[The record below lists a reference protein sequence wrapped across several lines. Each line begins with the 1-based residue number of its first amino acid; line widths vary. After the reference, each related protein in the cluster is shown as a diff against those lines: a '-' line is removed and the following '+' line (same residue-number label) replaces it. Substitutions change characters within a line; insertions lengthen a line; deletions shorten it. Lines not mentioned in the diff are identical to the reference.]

1 MLNDKKVG
9 DFAYFEDTHPDLPR
23 RRIALFLEEPTEAFF
38 GSFVRKSHGDLLN
51 NVEVTVVLEGT
62 PFDLSLIHVQLQK
75 SAVSTRF
82 VFQKFK
88 FILHFIPWKNGTP
101 GVAPPRHSLSDSN
114 GFVGCPQQWKQNATQ
129 IWSPLAANLFGTR
142 IPSWKASGLAALK
155 NLQQQIW
162 CRIEARSSSLGKT
175 RRCDSRTEQRVL
187 SRFSNSGMAES
198 NTGRMLSWK

>member
-1 MLNDKKVG
+1 MTKRSC

-38 GSFVRKSHGDLLN
+38 GSFIRKSHGDLLN

-101 GVAPPRHSLSDSN
+101 GVAPPRHNLSDSHVFFQ
-114 GFVGCPQQWKQNATQ
+114 FVGCPQK
-129 IWSPLAANLFGTR
+129 
-142 IPSWKASGLAALK
+142 
-155 NLQQQIW
+155 
-162 CRIEARSSSLGKT
+162 
-175 RRCDSRTEQRVL
+175 
-187 SRFSNSGMAES
+187 
-198 NTGRMLSWK
+198 